1 MLLLSSAALYVIQPF
16 ARRAVL
22 MSLPMHQVERLEAT
36 LDPDTEAGGV
46 LAIFLNPS
54 EAHRLAIPS
63 CLQYALTPDASYHLV
78 AMHEQ
83 LVLALSTWEASE
95 WEVPAGEADG
105 ALEL

>member
-1 MLLLSSAALYVIQPF
+1 MTLTN
-16 ARRAVL
+16 
-22 MSLPMHQVERLEAT
+22 QVERLEAT

-83 LVLALSTWEASE
+83 LVLALSTLEASE
-95 WEVPAGEADG
+95 WEVVPVGEEG
-105 ALEL
+105 AAFEL